1 MEISLA
7 AVWVLGGLV
16 LLRWIIIGL
25 GSLLVLHSAH
35 VCPACFEQ
43 TVAVRRKVLTM
54 LVRIAE
60 WRWCPQCGW
69 EGPSRKYER
78 NAWTSRSVK
87 SQV

>member
-1 MEISLA
+1 VEISLA

-25 GSLLVLHSAH
+25 GSLVVLHSAH
-35 VCPACFEQ
+35 VCPACLEQ
-43 TVAVRRKVLTM
+43 TVAVQRKILTV

-69 EGPSRKYER
+69 EGPSRKSER
-78 NAWTSRSVK
+78 SPWTSRSVK

>member
-7 AVWVLGGLV
+7 AALVLGGLV

-25 GSLLVLHSAH
+25 GSLLVLRTAY
-35 VCPACFEQ
+35 VCPACFES
-43 TVAVRRKVLTM
+43 TVAVQRKTLAV

-69 EGPSRKYER
+69 EGPSRKPER
-78 NAWTSRSVK
+78 SLWTSRSVK